1 MAEPQETEPKA
12 AAHQL
17 YLVVPATCPPA
28 HLAAALET
36 ADIAGLLVLDAGLDE
51 NALRT
56 AIDELRPLAQA
67 RDVAVLLQ
75 DRPELADEAG
85 CDGVH
90 LSDSKALAGA
100 RRRLGA
106 EAIIGVGC
114 GASRHGAMTA
124 AEGGADYVAFGAHE
138 PDPGPADPE
147 LLGWW
152 QELMLLPCVAFGAAA
167 AEDCARLATAGA
179 DFVAVTPEL
188 DLAACQAA
196 LETAPQSS

>member
-152 QELMLLPCVAFGAAA
+152 QELMQLPCVAFGAAA
-167 AEDCARLATAGA
+167 PEDCARLATAGA